1 MCINVNMPCRGCF
14 GPIPG
19 VKDQGAKMLSAIA
32 SIYEV
37 RSDEDVNRMVEE
49 VVDPAG
55 TFYRF
60 VLSESMLNRKR
71 IRVVQ
76 EAGK

>member
-14 GPIPG
+14 GPPAG
-19 VKDQGAKMLSAIA
+19 VADQGAKMLSAIA
-32 SIYEV
+32 SIYQGDGAEAINKML
-37 RSDEDVNRMVEE
+37 DE

-60 VLSESMLNRKR
+60 GLPDSMLKRKK
-71 IRVVQ
+71 VAKVQ
-76 EAGK
+76 GK